1 MYGKLNAFEKANSAK
16 LVMQLSEKEG
26 EPEPVWKK
34 WCHFLRTRILGTA
47 CEDRLSLIFFGPEPT
62 HVPFGTEH
70 KHITYNKHILPVQGS
85 RFKSLCKGKGFTFS
99 PPRATVKTL

>member
-1 MYGKLNAFEKANSAK
+1 MYGKLNVFEKANLAK

-47 CEDRLSLIFFGPEPT
+47 CEDGLSLIFFGPEPT
-62 HVPFGTEH
+62 HVPFGTQH
-70 KHITYNKHILPVQGS
+70 KHIILPVKDQGS
-85 RFKSLCKGKGFTFS
+85 KACARAKVSLFL
-99 PPRATVKTL
+99 PQELL